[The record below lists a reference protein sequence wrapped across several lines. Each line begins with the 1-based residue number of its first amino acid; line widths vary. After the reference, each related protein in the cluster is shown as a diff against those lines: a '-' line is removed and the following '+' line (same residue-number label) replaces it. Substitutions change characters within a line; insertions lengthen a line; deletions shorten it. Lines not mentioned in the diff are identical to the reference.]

1 MHHVIREAISKIV
14 DGLPNPVKVLEVGA
28 TRSDNLLTLP
38 KFSEAQCV
46 GINPDPEQLG
56 WGGWGDKALPIWPG
70 HKGWS
75 IQLGTG
81 HDLPWPDGYFDLV
94 LCNSVLEHDPA
105 FWKTLAEMKR
115 VLKGHIV
122 IGVPAFVEQSRS
134 VLQVHRYPKDYYRFG
149 EDAVREVFF
158 EGLNLRGLEELML
171 NYSPTAPRI
180 LAWGDN
186 L

>member
-1 MHHVIREAISKIV
+1 
-14 DGLPNPVKVLEVGA
+14 
-28 TRSDNLLTLP
+28 
-38 KFSEAQCV
+38 
-46 GINPDPEQLG
+46 
-56 WGGWGDKALPIWPG
+56 
-70 HKGWS
+70 
-75 IQLGTG
+75 
-81 HDLPWPDGYFDLV
+81 

>member
-1 MHHVIREAISKIV
+1 
-14 DGLPNPVKVLEVGA
+14 LP
-28 TRSDNLLTLP
+28 R
-38 KFSEAQCV
+38 FSEAQCV

-56 WGGWGDKALPIWPG
+56 WGGKTQLLQ
-70 HKGWS
+70 GWS

-81 HDLPWPDGYFDLV
+81 HDLLWPDGYFDLV

-122 IGVPAFVEQSRS
+122 IGVPAFVEQSRA

-158 EGLNLRGLEELML
+158 EGLNLRDLQVLML
-171 NYSPTAPRI
+171 NFPPPAPRI